1 MNEQEFAIW
10 LKHFTGR
17 ENANV
22 ANLDYPVEYKY
33 WNEVYEGIF
42 PHFYG
47 FMPSAIRE
55 AFPNESYD
63 QLEYRLRI
71 HRSMTKSEL
80 WQAIFDVKRI
90 LMGDKF
96 TIKTGLELNGFLSMT
111 KFGSDKK
118 QLPFEK
124 YMWDIV
130 YPRRVLDPN
139 AILAVIPV
147 PSENQNESVDI
158 DLRIFSHFDI
168 KYCSDDMV
176 IVNDPNQTSGT
187 DQFYWVFTTSDILIA
202 ELIDNQWT
210 VRTWYTHNNGK
221 TGVEF
226 LGGLHMTMSDYYTH
240 EDICYFESD
249 FSYAVPIMDK
259 LERKDNQLESSTLN
273 TVFPLRVTQG
283 LNCETCKG
291 KGVIDKR
298 DPITGDI
305 CYIDENSPYPIA
317 ETTSC
322 KKCSGSGTIV
332 LGALDGI
339 VATPKNNDTF
349 DDEAANVGKIG
360 DRFVQYVSPDVSS
373 IVELR
378 TQEND
383 TEVRVSEVLNITKP
397 SKFAESGVAKEKDRE
412 GKFTKLKDIS
422 DGMTALI
429 WSTLDTMIKYRNI
442 SPQSR
447 QAELESL
454 QVLAPEDFQIRS
466 VTELQDEYLKDLE
479 KKPLSIRIRQH
490 KELLSKRFKEEDDI
504 HMLDD
509 IAIAYTGGLYLYPL
523 DELEKLFN
531 MGVITRDDVIRAT
544 RVSAILHNLKM
555 MGMITMDDSVQQI
568 IAKLDEAFL
577 PLLEVEEEFTQAIP
591 TPPID
596 QI

>member
-1 MNEQEFAIW
+1 MNEQDFALW
-10 LKHFTGR
+10 LREFTGR
-17 ENANV
+17 EEANV
-22 ANLDYPVEYKY
+22 ANLDYPVEFKF

-55 AFPNESYD
+55 AFPNESYE

-96 TIKTGLELNGFLSMT
+96 TIETGIELNEYLSSA

-118 QLPFEK
+118 QLRFDK

-147 PSENQNESVDI
+147 PSENQNESVAI
-158 DLRIFSHFDI
+158 ELKIFSHFDI
-168 KYCSDDMV
+168 KYCSDESV
-176 IVNDPNQTSGT
+176 IIRDSNRSTGT
-187 DQFYWVFTTSDILIA
+187 DEFFWIFTTSDILVS
-202 ELIDNQWT
+202 ERIDNQWT

-249 FSYAVPIMDK
+249 FSYAVPMMDK

-283 LNCETCKG
+283 LECETCKG
-291 KGVIDKR
+291 VGKIDKR
-298 DPITGDI
+298 DPITGHI
-305 CYIDENSPYPIA
+305 CYVDEHSPYPIA
-317 ETTSC
+317 LQTEC
-322 KKCSGSGTIV
+322 KKCSGSGTIS

-349 DDEAANVGKIG
+349 GDDAANTGKIG

-378 TQEND
+378 TQEDNTVVRV
-383 TEVRVSEVLNITKP
+383 TEVLSITKP

-422 DGMTALI
+422 DGMSSLI
-429 WSTLDTMIKYRNI
+429 WSTLETMILYRNI

-447 QAELESL
+447 EVELEAL
-454 QVLAPEDFQIRS
+454 KIIAPEDFQIKS
-466 VTELQDEYLKDLE
+466 VNELQEEYFKDLE
-479 KKPLSIRIRQH
+479 KKPLSIRIKQH
-490 KELLSKRFKEEDDI
+490 KELLAKRFKENDDI
-504 HMLDD
+504 HLLDD
-509 IAIAYTGGLYLYPL
+509 IAIAYTNGLYLYPL
-523 DELEKLFN
+523 AQLEKLFN
-531 MGVITRDDVIRAT
+531 MGVISDKDVIKAT
-544 RVSAILHNLKM
+544 RVFAVLHNLKM
-555 MGMITMDDSVQQI
+555 MGKITMGDTIEQI
-568 IAKLDEAFL
+568 IEKLDEAFL
-577 PLLEVEEEFTQAIP
+577 PLLETEEVFTEPIP
-591 TPPID
+591 TPSID